1 MAVCPGKQL
10 YVYCRGDRLS
20 VTAHRLF
27 EVIILHTITL
37 IKNAELFTPYPAGKK
52 DVVIAG
58 NTIAAIGDDFNLS
71 GSNLPVTVIDASGCY
86 LTPGFVDS
94 LVHFIGG
101 GGEGGFAT
109 RTPEMQLTDAT
120 LGGVTTA
127 IGVLGTD
134 ATTRTLTNLL
144 AKAHALETEGITT
157 YCHTGSYE
165 IPCRTLTGNISDDLI
180 LIDKFIGVGEIA
192 ISDHR
197 SSQPTTEE
205 IRKVAAAARLG
216 GILSGKSGVVSVHM
230 GAGERILQP
239 IYQAVAGTEL
249 KLKQFYPT
257 HMNRNRRVFEAGL
270 EFAGKGGV
278 IDFTTSTTDFDLKHG
293 EVAAAAALAE
303 ALAFGISPMH
313 LTLSSDGN
321 ASLPI
326 YNNDGDL
333 LGLQVGSVQSLYQA
347 ARDAVQKHQVALSDA
362 ICSITAAPAAVL
374 GLKQKG
380 RLAARLDA
388 DLVLLRRDDLH
399 IDSVF
404 AKGRLLVQHAKAL
417 VKGTFER

>member
-1 MAVCPGKQL
+1 MNSIL
-10 YVYCRGDRLS
+10 
-20 VTAHRLF
+20 LF
-27 EVIILHTITL
+27 
-37 IKNAELFTPYPAGKK
+37 KNAELMAPSPLGRQ
-52 DVVIAG
+52 DLVVAG
-58 NTIAAIGDDFNLS
+58 NRIAAIGSDFNLA
-71 GSNLPVTVIDASGCY
+71 GSNLPVTVIDCADYY

-144 AKAHALETEGITT
+144 AKAHALETEGIST

-165 IPCRTLTGNISDDLI
+165 IPCRTLTGSITDDLI

-205 IRKVAAAARLG
+205 IRKVAAAARVG
-216 GILSGKSGVVSVHM
+216 GILSGKSGVVSVHV

-239 IYQAVAGTEL
+239 LYQAVSSTEL
-249 KLKQFYPT
+249 RLKQFYPT
-257 HMNRNRRVFEAGL
+257 HMNRNRRVFEAGI
-270 EFAGKGGV
+270 EFAKKGGV
-278 IDFTTSTTDFDLKHG
+278 IDFTTSTTSYDLQHG

-303 ALAFGISPMH
+303 ALYLGIAPMQ
-313 LTLSSDGN
+313 LTMSSDGN
-321 ASLPI
+321 ASLPL
-326 YNNDGDL
+326 YNDEGEL
-333 LGLQVGSVQSLYQA
+333 QGLQVGQVRSLFQSM
-347 ARDAVQKHQVALSDA
+347 RDAVQRHHVPLAQALT
-362 ICSITAAPAAVL
+362 SITAAPAAIL
-374 GLKQKG
+374 GLQQKG
-380 RLAARLDA
+380 RLAPWLDA
-388 DLVLLRRDDLH
+388 DLVLLRRDDLQ
-399 IDSVF
+399 IDSVI
-404 AKGRLLVQHAKAL
+404 AKGRMLVQGGEAL

>member
-1 MAVCPGKQL
+1 MN
-10 YVYCRGDRLS
+10 S
-20 VTAHRLF
+20 
-27 EVIILHTITL
+27 IILFKH
-37 IKNAELFTPYPAGKK
+37 AELMAPQPLGRQ
-52 DVVIAG
+52 DLIVAG
-58 NTIAAIGDDFNLS
+58 NRIAAIGTDFNLA
-71 GSNLPVTVIDASGCY
+71 GSNMPVTVIDCTDYY
-86 LTPGFVDS
+86 LTPGFIDS

-120 LGGVTTA
+120 LAGATTA

-144 AKAHALETEGITT
+144 AKAHALETEGIST

-165 IPCRTLTGNISDDLI
+165 IPCRTLTGSITDDLI

-205 IRKVAAAARLG
+205 IRKVAAAARVG
-216 GILSGKSGVVSVHM
+216 GMLAGKGGVVSVHV
-230 GAGERILQP
+230 GAGERMLQP
-239 IYQAVAGTEL
+239 LYQAVSGTEL

-257 HMNRNRRVFEAGL
+257 HMNRNRRIFEAGI
-270 EFAGKGGV
+270 EFAKKGGV
-278 IDFTTSTTDFDLKHG
+278 IDFTTSTTAYDLQHG

-303 ALAFGISPMH
+303 ALYLGIAPLQ

-321 ASLPI
+321 ASLPVF
-326 YNNDGDL
+326 NEDGEL
-333 LGLQVGSVQSLYQA
+333 QGLEVGQVRSLFDSF
-347 ARDAVQKHQVALSDA
+347 RDAVKRHQVPLSHALTA
-362 ICSITAAPAAVL
+362 VTAAPAAVL
-374 GLKQKG
+374 GLSQKG
-380 RLAARLDA
+380 RIAPRLDA
-388 DLVLLRRDDLH
+388 DLLLLRRDDLQL
-399 IDSVF
+399 DSVI
-404 AKGRLLVQHAKAL
+404 AKGRLLVQGGQAL

>member
-303 ALAFGISPMH
+303 ALAFGISPMQ

-380 RLAARLDA
+380 RLAAQLDA

-404 AKGRLLVQHAKAL
+404 AKGQLLVQHAKAL

>member
-1 MAVCPGKQL
+1 L
-10 YVYCRGDRLS
+10 HS
-20 VTAHRLF
+20 
-27 EVIILHTITL
+27 IIL
-37 IKNAELFTPYPAGKK
+37 IKNAELYAPEALGKM

-58 NTIAAIGDDFNLS
+58 DRIAAIGHDFNLAS
-71 GSNLPVTVIDASGCY
+71 SNLPVTIVDGSDFY

-144 AKAHALETEGITT
+144 AKAHALETEGIST
-157 YCHTGSYE
+157 YCHTGSYQ
-165 IPCRTLTGNISDDLI
+165 IPCRTLTGNITDDLL

-205 IRKVAAAARLG
+205 IRKVAAAARVG
-216 GILSGKSGVVSVHM
+216 GILSGKSGIVSVHM

-270 EFAGKGGV
+270 EFATKGGV
-278 IDFTTSTTDFDLKHG
+278 IDFTTSTTDFDLQHG
-293 EVAAAAALAE
+293 EVYAAAALAE
-303 ALAFGISPMH
+303 ALQFGIKPMQ

-326 YNNDGDL
+326 YNADAEL
-333 LGLQVGSVQSLYQA
+333 VGLEVGSVQSLYQA
-347 ARDAVQKHQVALSDA
+347 ARTAVLQHKVALADA
-362 ICSITAAPAAVL
+362 LCSITAAPAAIL
-374 GLKQKG
+374 GLSQKG
-380 RLAARLDA
+380 RIAEKRDA
-388 DLVLLRRDDLH
+388 DIVLLRRDDLL

-404 AKGRLLVQHAKAL
+404 AKGRSLVAQGKAL

>member
-1 MAVCPGKQL
+1 M
-10 YVYCRGDRLS
+10 
-20 VTAHRLF
+20 LF
-27 EVIILHTITL
+27 KVIILNNIIL
-37 IKNAELFTPYPAGKK
+37 IKNAELLAPHSLGKK
-52 DVVIAG
+52 DVVVSG
-58 NTIAAIGDDFNLS
+58 NTIAAIGEDFNLA
-71 GSNLPVTVIDASGCY
+71 GSNLPVTVINAKDFY

-144 AKAHALETEGITT
+144 AKAHALETEGIST

-165 IPCRTLTGNISDDLI
+165 IPCRTLTGNITDDLI

-197 SSQPTTEE
+197 SSQPTTDE
-205 IRKVAAAARLG
+205 IRKVAAAARVG
-216 GILSGKSGVVSVHM
+216 GMLAGKSGVVSVHM

-270 EFAGKGGV
+270 EFAGKGCV

-303 ALAFGISPMH
+303 ALAFGIKPMQ

-326 YNNDGDL
+326 YNDEGEL
-333 LGLQVGSVQSLYQA
+333 LGLQVGRVQSLYQA
-347 ARDAVQKHQVALSDA
+347 AREAVQKHQVPIAEA

-380 RLAARLDA
+380 RLAAQLDA
-388 DLVLLRRDDLH
+388 DLVLLRRDDLA
-399 IDSVF
+399 IDTVI
-404 AKGRLLVQHAKAL
+404 AKGKLLVHQGKAL

>member
-1 MAVCPGKQL
+1 MN
-10 YVYCRGDRLS
+10 S
-20 VTAHRLF
+20 
-27 EVIILHTITL
+27 IILC
-37 IKNAELFTPYPAGKK
+37 KNAEIFAPASLGRK
-52 DVVIAG
+52 DLIIAG
-58 NTIAAIGDDFNLS
+58 RTIAAIGENFNLAS
-71 GSNLPVTVIDASGCY
+71 SNLPVTVLDCADYY

-120 LGGVTTA
+120 LAGVTTA

-144 AKAHALETEGITT
+144 AKAHALEIEGIST

-165 IPCRTLTGNISDDLI
+165 IPCRTLTGSITDDLI

-197 SSQPTTEE
+197 SSQPTTDEL
-205 IRKVAAAARLG
+205 RKVAAAARVG
-216 GILSGKSGVVSVHM
+216 GMLAGKSGIVSVHV

-239 IYQAVAGTEL
+239 LYQAVSGTEL
-249 KLKQFYPT
+249 RVKQFYPT
-257 HMNRNRRVFEAGL
+257 HMNRNRRVFEAGI
-270 EFAGKGGV
+270 EFAKKGGV
-278 IDFTTSTTDFDLKHG
+278 IDFTTSTTAYDLRHG

-303 ALAFGISPMH
+303 ALYLGVPPMQ

-321 ASLPI
+321 ASLPL
-326 YNNDGDL
+326 YNDDGEL
-333 LGLQVGSVQSLYQA
+333 QGLQVGQVQSLYQSF
-347 ARDAVQKHQVALSDA
+347 REAVVQHQVTFANALTSV
-362 ICSITAAPAAVL
+362 TAAPAAIL

-380 RLAARLDA
+380 QLIAGLDA
-388 DLVLLRRDDLH
+388 DVLLIRREDLQLDTV
-399 IDSVF
+399 I
-404 AKGRLLVQHAKAL
+404 AKGQMLVQHGQAL
-417 VKGTFER
+417 CRGTFEL

>member
-1 MAVCPGKQL
+1 MN
-10 YVYCRGDRLS
+10 S
-20 VTAHRLF
+20 
-27 EVIILHTITL
+27 IIL
-37 IKNAELFTPYPAGKK
+37 IKNAELFAPQPLGKL

-58 NTIAAIGDDFNLS
+58 GRIAAIGNDFNLA
-71 GSNLPVTVIDASGCY
+71 GSNLPVTVIDGSDYY

-144 AKAHALETEGITT
+144 AKAHALEIEGITT

-165 IPCRTLTGNISDDLI
+165 IPCRTLTGNITDDLI

-197 SSQPTTEE
+197 SSQPTIDE
-205 IRKVAAAARLG
+205 IRKVAAAARVG
-216 GILSGKSGVVSVHM
+216 GILAGKSGIVSVHM

-239 IYQAVAGTEL
+239 IYQAVTGTEL
-249 KLKQFYPT
+249 TLKQFYPT

-270 EFAGKGGV
+270 EFAKKGGV
-278 IDFTTSTTDFDLKHG
+278 IDFTTSTTEYDLKHG

-303 ALAFGISPMH
+303 ALQEDINPLQ

-326 YNNDGDL
+326 YTDNGEL
-333 LGLQVGSVQSLYQA
+333 LGLQVGQVSTLYQS
-347 ARDAVQKHQVALSDA
+347 ARDAILSHNVNISDA
-362 ICSITAAPAAVL
+362 ICAITQSPATIL

-380 RLAARLDA
+380 RLANGLDA
-388 DLVLLRRDDLH
+388 DLVLLNRDDLA
-399 IDSVF
+399 INQVF
-404 AKGRLLVQHAKAL
+404 AKGKQLVSSGKAT
-417 VKGTFER
+417 VKGMFER

>member
-58 NTIAAIGDDFNLS
+58 NAIAAIGDDFNLS

-347 ARDAVQKHQVALSDA
+347 ARDAVLQHQVALTDA
-362 ICSITAAPAAVL
+362 ICSISAAPAAVL

-380 RLAARLDA
+380 RLAAQLDA

>member
-1 MAVCPGKQL
+1 MNSIL
-10 YVYCRGDRLS
+10 
-20 VTAHRLF
+20 LF
-27 EVIILHTITL
+27 
-37 IKNAELFTPYPAGKK
+37 KNAELMAPGPLGRQ
-52 DVVIAG
+52 DLIVAG
-58 NTIAAIGDDFNLS
+58 NRIAAIGSDFNLA
-71 GSNLPVTVIDASGCY
+71 GSNLPVTVIDCADYY

-144 AKAHALETEGITT
+144 AKAHALETEGIST

-165 IPCRTLTGNISDDLI
+165 IPCRTLTGSITDDLI

-197 SSQPTTEE
+197 SSQPTTDE
-205 IRKVAAAARLG
+205 IRKVAAAARVG
-216 GILSGKSGVVSVHM
+216 GMLSGKSGVVSVHV

-239 IYQAVAGTEL
+239 LYQAVSGTEL
-249 KLKQFYPT
+249 RLKQFYPT
-257 HMNRNRRVFEAGL
+257 HMNRNRRVFEAGI
-270 EFAGKGGV
+270 EFAKKGGV
-278 IDFTTSTTDFDLKHG
+278 IDFTTSTTDFDLQHG

-303 ALAFGISPMH
+303 ALYLGIAPLQ

-321 ASLPI
+321 ASLPL
-326 YNNDGDL
+326 YNDDGEL
-333 LGLQVGSVQSLYQA
+333 QGLQVGQVRSLFQSM
-347 ARDAVQKHQVALSDA
+347 RDAVQRHRVPLAQALTSV
-362 ICSITAAPAAVL
+362 TAAPAAVL
-374 GLKQKG
+374 GLQQKG
-380 RLAARLDA
+380 RLAPGLDA
-388 DLVLLRRDDLH
+388 DLVLLRRDDLQ
-399 IDSVF
+399 IDSVI
-404 AKGRLLVQHAKAL
+404 AKGRMLVQGGEAL
-417 VKGTFER
+417 VRGTFERQ

>member
-1 MAVCPGKQL
+1 M
-10 YVYCRGDRLS
+10 
-20 VTAHRLF
+20 LF
-27 EVIILHTITL
+27 KVIILHNIIV
-37 IKNAELFTPYPAGKK
+37 IKNAELLAPHSLGKK
-52 DVVIAG
+52 DVVLAG
-58 NTIAAIGDDFNLS
+58 NTIAAIGEDFNLAS
-71 GSNLPVTVIDASGCY
+71 ANLPVTVIDAKDFY

-144 AKAHALETEGITT
+144 AKAHALETEGIST

-165 IPCRTLTGNISDDLI
+165 IPCRTLTGNITDDLI

-197 SSQPTTEE
+197 SSQPTTDE
-205 IRKVAAAARLG
+205 IRKVAAAARVG
-216 GILSGKSGVVSVHM
+216 GMLAGKSGVVSVHM

-239 IYQAVAGTEL
+239 LYQAVAGTEL

-303 ALAFGISPMH
+303 ALAFGIKPMQ

-326 YNNDGDL
+326 YNDEGEL
-333 LGLQVGSVQSLYQA
+333 LGLQVGRVQSLYQA
-347 ARDAVQKHQVALSDA
+347 AREAVQKHQVPIADA

-380 RLAARLDA
+380 RLAAQLDA
-388 DLVLLRRDDLH
+388 DLVLLRRDDLA
-399 IDSVF
+399 IDTVI
-404 AKGRLLVQHAKAL
+404 AKGKLLVHQGKAL

>member
-1 MAVCPGKQL
+1 MNN
-10 YVYCRGDRLS
+10 
-20 VTAHRLF
+20 
-27 EVIILHTITL
+27 IIL
-37 IKNAELFTPYPAGKK
+37 IKNAELLAPHSIGKK
-52 DVVIAG
+52 DVVLAG
-58 NTIAAIGDDFNLS
+58 NTIAAIGEDFNLA
-71 GSNLPVTVIDASGCY
+71 GSNLPVTVIDGKDYY

-134 ATTRTLTNLL
+134 ATTRTFTNLL
-144 AKAHALETEGITT
+144 AKAHALETEGIST

-165 IPCRTLTGNISDDLI
+165 IPCRTLTGNITDDLI

-197 SSQPTTEE
+197 SSQPTTDE
-205 IRKVAAAARLG
+205 IRKVAAAARVG

-270 EFAGKGGV
+270 EFATKGGV

-303 ALAFGISPMH
+303 ALAFGIKAMQ

-326 YNNDGDL
+326 YNDEGEL
-333 LGLQVGSVQSLYQA
+333 LGLQVGSVQSLYQS
-347 ARDAVQKHQVALSDA
+347 AREAVLTHKVALSDA

-380 RLAARLDA
+380 RLAPQLDA
-388 DLVLLRRDDLH
+388 DLVLLRRDDLA
-399 IDSVF
+399 IDTVI
-404 AKGRLLVQHAKAL
+404 AKGKLLVQQGKAL

>member
-1 MAVCPGKQL
+1 MNSIL
-10 YVYCRGDRLS
+10 
-20 VTAHRLF
+20 LF
-27 EVIILHTITL
+27 
-37 IKNAELFTPYPAGKK
+37 KNAELMAPGPLGRQ
-52 DVVIAG
+52 DLVVAG
-58 NTIAAIGDDFNLS
+58 NRIAAIGSDFNLA
-71 GSNLPVTVIDASGCY
+71 GSNLPVTVIDCADYY

-144 AKAHALETEGITT
+144 AKAHALETEGIST

-165 IPCRTLTGNISDDLI
+165 IPCRTLTGSITDDLI

-205 IRKVAAAARLG
+205 IRKVAAAARVG
-216 GILSGKSGVVSVHM
+216 GILSGKSGVVSVHV

-239 IYQAVAGTEL
+239 LYQAVSGTEL
-249 KLKQFYPT
+249 RLKQFYPT
-257 HMNRNRRVFEAGL
+257 HMNRNRRVFEAGV
-270 EFAGKGGV
+270 EFAKKGGV
-278 IDFTTSTTDFDLKHG
+278 IDFTTSTTDFDLQHG

-303 ALAFGISPMH
+303 ALYLGIAPLQ

-321 ASLPI
+321 ASLPL
-326 YNNDGDL
+326 YNDDGEL
-333 LGLQVGSVQSLYQA
+333 QGLQVGQVRSLFQSM
-347 ARDAVQKHQVALSDA
+347 RDAVQRHHVPLAQALTSV
-362 ICSITAAPAAVL
+362 TAAPAAVL
-374 GLKQKG
+374 GLQQKG
-380 RLAARLDA
+380 RLAPGLDA
-388 DLVLLRRDDLH
+388 DLVLLRRDDLQ
-399 IDSVF
+399 IDSVI
-404 AKGRLLVQHAKAL
+404 AKGRMLVQAGEAL
-417 VKGTFER
+417 VRGTFER

>member
-1 MAVCPGKQL
+1 MNSIL
-10 YVYCRGDRLS
+10 
-20 VTAHRLF
+20 LF
-27 EVIILHTITL
+27 
-37 IKNAELFTPYPAGKK
+37 KNAELMAPGPLGRQ
-52 DVVIAG
+52 DLVVAG
-58 NTIAAIGDDFNLS
+58 NRIAAIGSDFNLA
-71 GSNLPVTVIDASGCY
+71 GSNLPVTVIDCADYY

-134 ATTRTLTNLL
+134 ATTRTLTNLI
-144 AKAHALETEGITT
+144 AKAHALETEGIST

-165 IPCRTLTGNISDDLI
+165 IPCRTLTGSITDDLI

-197 SSQPTTEE
+197 SSQPTTDE
-205 IRKVAAAARLG
+205 IRKVAAAARVG
-216 GILSGKSGVVSVHM
+216 GMLSGKSGVVSVHV

-239 IYQAVAGTEL
+239 LYQAVSGTEL
-249 KLKQFYPT
+249 RLKQFYPT
-257 HMNRNRRVFEAGL
+257 HMNRNRRVFEAGI
-270 EFAGKGGV
+270 EFAKKGGV
-278 IDFTTSTTDFDLKHG
+278 IDFTTSTTDFDLQHG

-303 ALAFGISPMH
+303 ALYLGIAPLQ

-321 ASLPI
+321 ASLPL
-326 YNNDGDL
+326 YNDDGEL
-333 LGLQVGSVQSLYQA
+333 QGLQVGQVRSLFQSM
-347 ARDAVQKHQVALSDA
+347 RDAVQRHHVPLAQALTSV
-362 ICSITAAPAAVL
+362 TAAPAAVL
-374 GLKQKG
+374 GLQQKG
-380 RLAARLDA
+380 RLAPGLDA
-388 DLVLLRRDDLH
+388 DLVLLRRDDLQ
-399 IDSVF
+399 IDSVI
-404 AKGRLLVQHAKAL
+404 AKGRMLVQGGAAL

>member
-1 MAVCPGKQL
+1 V
-10 YVYCRGDRLS
+10 
-20 VTAHRLF
+20 LF
-27 EVIILHTITL
+27 KVIILNNIIL
-37 IKNAELFTPYPAGKK
+37 IKNAELLAPHSLGIK
-52 DVVIAG
+52 DVVVSG
-58 NTIAAIGDDFNLS
+58 NTIAAIGEDFHLA
-71 GSNLPVTVIDASGCY
+71 GSNL
-86 LTPGFVDS
+86 
-94 LVHFIGG
+94 
-101 GGEGGFAT
+101 
-109 RTPEMQLTDAT
+109 PEMQLTDAT

-144 AKAHALETEGITT
+144 AKAHALETEGIST

-165 IPCRTLTGNISDDLI
+165 IPCRTLTGNITDDLI

-197 SSQPTTEE
+197 SSQPTTDE
-205 IRKVAAAARLG
+205 IRKVAAAARVG

-303 ALAFGISPMH
+303 ALAFGINTMQ

-326 YNNDGDL
+326 YNDEGEL

-380 RLAARLDA
+380 RLAAQLDA
-388 DLVLLRRDDLH
+388 DLVLLRRDDLL

-404 AKGRLLVQHAKAL
+404 AKGRLLVQHGQPL

>member
-58 NTIAAIGDDFNLS
+58 NAIAAIGDDFNLS

>member
-1 MAVCPGKQL
+1 MH
-10 YVYCRGDRLS
+10 S
-20 VTAHRLF
+20 
-27 EVIILHTITL
+27 IIM
-37 IKNAELFTPYPAGKK
+37 IKNVGIISPAPLGNK
-52 DVVIAG
+52 DVIIAG
-58 NTIAAIGDDFNLS
+58 NYIAAIGEDFNLAS
-71 GSNLPVTVIDASGCY
+71 SNLPVTVIDGTDYY

-127 IGVLGTD
+127 VGVLGTD

-144 AKAHALETEGITT
+144 AKAHALETEGIST

-165 IPCRTLTGNISDDLI
+165 IPCRTLTGNITDDLI

-197 SSQPTTEE
+197 SSQPTTDE
-205 IRKVAAAARLG
+205 IRKVAAAARVG

-249 KLKQFYPT
+249 KLSQFYPT

-278 IDFTTSTTDFDLKHG
+278 IDFTTSTTDYDLQHG
-293 EVAAAAALAE
+293 EVAASAALSE
-303 ALAFGISPMH
+303 ALAFGIKPMQ

-326 YNNDGDL
+326 YNDAGEL

-347 ARDAVQKHQVALSDA
+347 ARDAVVKQQVALSDA

-380 RLAARLDA
+380 RLAEKLDA
-388 DLVLLRRDDLH
+388 DLVLLRRDDLG

-404 AKGRLLVQHAKAL
+404 AKGLALVAQGKAL

>member
-1 MAVCPGKQL
+1 MNN
-10 YVYCRGDRLS
+10 
-20 VTAHRLF
+20 
-27 EVIILHTITL
+27 IIL
-37 IKNAELFTPYPAGKK
+37 IKNAELIAPQRLGKM

-58 NTIAAIGDDFNLS
+58 GRIAAVGSDFNLA
-71 GSNLPVTVIDASGCY
+71 GSNLPVTVIDAGDFY

-144 AKAHALETEGITT
+144 AKAHALDSEGITT

-165 IPCRTLTGNISDDLI
+165 IPCRTLTGNITDDLI

-197 SSQPTTEE
+197 SSQPTTDE
-205 IRKVAAAARLG
+205 IRKVAAAARVG
-216 GILSGKSGVVSVHM
+216 GILAGKSGVVSVHM

-249 KLKQFYPT
+249 KLRQFYPT

-270 EFAGKGGV
+270 EFATKGGV

-293 EVAAAAALAE
+293 EVSAAAALAE
-303 ALAFGISPMH
+303 ALAFGIKPMQ

-326 YNNDGDL
+326 YNTEGDL

-347 ARDAVQKHQVALSDA
+347 ARDAVMQHNVALADA
-362 ICSITAAPAAVL
+362 ICSISAAPAAVL

-380 RLAARLDA
+380 RLAAQLDA
-388 DLVLLRRDDLH
+388 DLVLLRRDDLA
-399 IDSVF
+399 IDSVIG
-404 AKGRLLVQHAKAL
+404 KGKVLVQHGKAL